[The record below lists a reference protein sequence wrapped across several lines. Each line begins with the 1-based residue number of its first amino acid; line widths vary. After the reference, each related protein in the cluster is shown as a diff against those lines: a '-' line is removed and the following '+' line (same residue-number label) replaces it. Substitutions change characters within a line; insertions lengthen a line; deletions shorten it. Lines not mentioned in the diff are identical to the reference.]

1 MIENNEYCGLTEG
14 TTRYHADY
22 MSPQWTK
29 DFTLIDKVSEH
40 IFIAVKKIIVQLNF
54 KLL

>member
-1 MIENNEYCGLTEG
+1 MIENNKYRGLTKG

-22 MSPQWTK
+22 MSSQWAK

-40 IFIAVKKIIVQLNF
+40 IFYRREKIIVQLNF